1 MPQSRSAGLLIVATG
16 RRWGDPIA
24 GFVVTL
30 FIVQVGFT
38 VTREIVHHLM
48 DGVDPADLQAARDAV
63 LRVEGIRDVTVRGRW
78 MGRSLVLDIEARL
91 NPDISLET
99 AEGIGSRARS
109 AAFDT
114 VPSARRVNWIPRA

>member
-1 MPQSRSAGLLIVATG
+1 VATG

-30 FIVQVGFT
+30 FIIQVGFT

-48 DGVDPADLQAARDAV
+48 DGVDPADLRAARDAA
-63 LRVEGIRDVTVRGRW
+63 LRVEGVKDVTVRGRW

-99 AEGIGSRARS
+99 AEGIGRSARS
-109 AAFDT
+109 AVFDA
-114 VPSARRVNWIPRA
+114 VPSARRLNWIPRA